1 MSDMRNARVLEAEE
15 SSGKPL
21 GEFEERLLVYAELVY
36 TVALRLTRND
46 DDAKSL
52 AQRTLERAWCARKDL
67 ERQPNLKPWLL
78 ETLRN
83 LFIRENLAA
92 SLTLDS
98 GRGVPGR

>member
-1 MSDMRNARVLEAEE
+1 MRNARVREAQKARA
-15 SSGKPL
+15 KPL
-21 GEFEERLLVYAELVY
+21 GEFEQRLLVYAELVY
-36 TVALRLTRND
+36 AVALRLTHNS

-52 AQRTLERAWCARKDL
+52 AQQTLERAWWARTDL

-98 GRGVPGR
+98 GRAVPSR